1 MKLETTLHDI
11 LRIEDS
17 VEIASICCPETGIP
31 LWTTIRSLFIRLIM
45 GDLLYSVPVVSG
57 VGSVGAGSRI
67 IQMSMISRAFA
78 RNGRQ
83 LHALDQQY
91 PIALMATGARLFDRD
106 GKIFNA
112 LSDYFISAAPE
123 QTFLIE
129 DLFGSQWP
137 FPRHYNNVMLHTPF
151 RVEGVLRGQFRL
163 NRYRE
168 PARALVELISQRAKD
183 ELDWDIGKERRQWV
197 EKLCT
202 KGAASLLPRY
212 RRYHSIFR
220 KMGARLL
227 IKEEA
232 CYGGADN
239 ATAILAAKHLGMV
252 TSEYQHGAV
261 SAGHDAY
268 NFGPGI
274 LNASAFQQILP
285 DYFLTYGSWW
295 GDQINAPVKNVSI
308 GNPHRAEALNA
319 SSSFLAHGQKILIL
333 GDGIDT
339 AVYLDLCERLSAFLM
354 GKVEVVFRPHPLER
368 ARVWAKHPDGFVGKV
383 RVDAHTDMYRSFRE
397 SGAVV
402 SEVSTGLFEAIGLV
416 PKVFIWDTPKA
427 RFSYPVHP
435 FQGFSDASELAHLV
449 LDENAGRVSTQQM
462 ESIWA
467 SNWQSNYLEFIK
479 KAVEQ

>member
-1 MKLETTLHDI
+1 MKSETTLQDI

-17 VEIASICCPETGIP
+17 VELAAICCPETGIP

-57 VGSVGAGSRI
+57 VGAVGAGSKQM
-67 IQMSMISRAFA
+67 QMSMISRAFA
-78 RNGRQ
+78 HNSLQ
-83 LHALDQQY
+83 LHALDHQY
-91 PIALMATGARLFDRD
+91 PITLMATGARLFDRD
-106 GKIFNA
+106 GRFFNG
-112 LSDYFISAAPE
+112 LSDYFVSAAPKK
-123 QTFLIE
+123 TYVIE
-129 DLFGSQWP
+129 DLFGSKWP
-137 FPRHYNNVMLHTPF
+137 FPRHHNNVILHAPF

-168 PARALVELISQRAKD
+168 PARALVDLISQRAKD
-183 ELDWDIGKERRQWV
+183 ELDWDIGKERSQWV

-239 ATAILAAKHLGMV
+239 ASAILAAKHLGMV

-268 NFGPGI
+268 NYAPTI
-274 LNASAFQQILP
+274 SNAFEFQQIFP

-295 GDQINAPVKNVSI
+295 GDQINAHVKKITI
-308 GNPHRAEALNA
+308 GNPHRAETLN
-319 SSSFLAHGQKILIL
+319 SSSSVFAHGQQILIL
-333 GDGIDT
+333 GDGIET
-339 AVYLDLCERLSAFLM
+339 TVYLELCAEIAAALGS
-354 GKVEVVFRPHPLER
+354 GTEVVFRPHPLER
-368 ARVWAKHPDGFVGKV
+368 TSVWARHPAGFVGKV
-383 RVDAHTDMYRSFRE
+383 RIDAHQDMYSSFRE

-435 FQGFSDASELAHLV
+435 FQGFSNASELAQLF
-449 LDENAGRVSTQQM
+449 LDENAGRLSSQQM

-467 SNWQSNYLEFIK
+467 PHWKRNYLDFIEQ
-479 KAVEQ
+479 AVRK